1 MSRDALKTLFH
12 PFETGIIDPPGEG
25 ERVLF
30 LGAEAGYRL
39 PEGFVAPISAV
50 QPLRPLYRALEA
62 MRADVSLS
70 LRARTMTSLWCSAA
84 NTRARTRTASPRR

>member
-12 PFETGIIDPPGEG
+12 PFETGVIDPPGEG

-39 PEGFVAPISAV
+39 PEASG
-50 QPLRPLYRALEA
+50 RR
-62 MRADVSLS
+62 SLPS
-70 LRARTMTSLWCSAA
+70 SR
-84 NTRARTRTASPRR
+84 

>member
-12 PFETGIIDPPGEG
+12 PFETGVVPAPGKD

-39 PEGFVAPISAV
+39 PAEFAASIAAV
-50 QPLRPLYRALEA
+50 QPLRPLYRGLEA
-62 MRADVSLS
+62 SRASVTPFVEGDTIYVKK
-70 LRARTMTSLWCSAA
+70 
-84 NTRARTRTASPRR
+84 

>member
-12 PFETGIIDPPGEG
+12 PFETGVVPAPGEG

-39 PEGFVAPISAV
+39 PAEFAGSIAAV
-50 QPLRPLYRALEA
+50 QGSRPLYRGSGSRQDAGDA
-62 MRADVSLS
+62 V
-70 LRARTMTSLWCSAA
+70 
-84 NTRARTRTASPRR
+84 RRGRGL

>member
-12 PFETGIIDPPGEG
+12 PFETGVVPAPGEG

-39 PEGFVAPISAV
+39 PAEFAGSIAAV
-50 QPLRPLYRALEA
+50 QGSRPLYRA
-62 MRADVSLS
+62 MTRRLS
-70 LRARTMTSLWCSAA
+70 CAA
-84 NTRARTRTASPRR
+84 STRARTKTASPRR